1 MLLSTAIDLG
11 TTIPGARCAISYRRC
26 ALGYAM
32 RAAGKEPEAESA
44 LQTIIAEWPWLSRQS
59 HFYGEVEYSAEQV
72 ISILF
77 SEVEHGERT
86 MQSLVDWVRSVEPP
100 DPAAVTKDDTVDV
113 KRQAGGELFELEE
126 VTEMFN

>member
-11 TTIPGARCAISYRRC
+11 TTIPGARCVISYCHC
-26 ALGYAM
+26 ALGYAI
-32 RAAGKEPEAESA
+32 RAVGKEPEAESA
-44 LQTIIAEWPWLSRQS
+44 LQTIIAEWPWLSRQ
-59 HFYGEVEYSAEQV
+59 FYFCGEVEYSAEQV

-100 DPAAVTKDDTVDV
+100 GPTPVTKDNTVEV
-113 KRQAGGELFELEE
+113 KGQARGELFELEE
-126 VTEMFN
+126 VTGDV